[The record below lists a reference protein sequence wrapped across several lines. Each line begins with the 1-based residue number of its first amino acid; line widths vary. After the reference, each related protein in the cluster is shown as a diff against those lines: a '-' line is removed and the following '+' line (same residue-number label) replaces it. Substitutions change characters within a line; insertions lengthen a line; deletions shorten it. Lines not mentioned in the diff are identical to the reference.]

1 MKRWIP
7 TRESILASRW
17 LRPFARH
24 LADDRLWHFNRQ
36 SVARAVA
43 IGLFFGFLLPVAQ
56 FLFAVVTAIV
66 LRAHVALAAAFTLVT
81 NPFTFP
87 PVYWFA
93 HRLGSWMLGERP
105 VPHAAKAAAAQ
116 LERIVDQPGWLEAG
130 WNWLQSAGA
139 PLMLGLATLACCS
152 SVIGYS
158 IVFLLWRQRRAE
170 SPPTTDEPPR

>member
-1 MKRWIP
+1 MKRWVP
-7 TRESILASRW
+7 TREQILGSRW

-24 LADDRLWHFNRQ
+24 LQDERLWHFNRQ
-36 SVARAVA
+36 SVARGVA
-43 IGLFFGFLLPVAQ
+43 IGLFFGFLLPFAQ
-56 FLFAVVTAIV
+56 FIFAVVTAIV

-105 VPHAAKAAAAQ
+105 APRAAEAATRE
-116 LERIVDQPGWLEAG
+116 LERIVEQPGWLEAG
-130 WNWLQSAGA
+130 WHWLQAAGG

-152 SVIGYS
+152 SLLGYA
-158 IVFLLWRQRRAE
+158 VVWLLWRQRRTDAAAGDD
-170 SPPTTDEPPR
+170 PPG